1 MVAGKV
7 LRPFKGIPTTKD
19 GIILPWDEL
28 VESGFFNKT
37 NLKRLTKSD
46 AVEDFFQWLHDYQ
59 TTIKKQG
66 GELSYEQIRAANDS
80 IGGFFSDLTTG
91 NQYFKNQFNRV
102 LTHLRGANDLL
113 LNKENMNLMKV
124 PPKLQKSILE
134 AHEGAMSYTQM
145 LAKLWSGK
153 TGSLFGKFEKGVF
166 EPGLT
171 MEKGYRDQFVKS
183 LLKQRS
189 PQLLGDLEKMVGKNH
204 TQTVL
209 REFLDTA
216 FQKALKTGDNVSTL
230 AFDPAILAKE
240 LGLNVRA
247 TGPFWDDVLEK
258 AGIPKPFIE
267 DLARIGG
274 VLEDLPIGNPS
285 DYLRRK
291 VQLSGFKGLMSTFML
306 GSGSVSGAAAG
317 TAATGS
323 FFGAIPGALTM
334 LMVLRYGM
342 GKVFANPKFAYKVM
356 NRFDPGRM
364 ETFKYK
370 LALMKD
376 LFDVHLTEHP
386 EDKEEAINIFSGLI
400 NEGKELLTDVNID
413 AIKDITDGWQ
423 LDIFKDENIEKIKKT
438 IKENEQLDER
448 VISDDEKSM
457 IEEESMIDVPVPDR
471 NFAMADVVPPLP
483 DPQAQVGSEISGGV
497 DPSIIERMESM
508 GMPLFANEGGIA
520 SLMEHKKPQQ
530 MVA

>member
-1 MVAGKV
+1 
-7 LRPFKGIPTTKD
+7 
-19 GIILPWDEL
+19 
-28 VESGFFNKT
+28 
-37 NLKRLTKSD
+37 
-46 AVEDFFQWLHDYQ
+46 
-59 TTIKKQG
+59 
-66 GELSYEQIRAANDS
+66 
-80 IGGFFSDLTTG
+80 
-91 NQYFKNQFNRV
+91 
-102 LTHLRGANDLL
+102 
-113 LNKENMNLMKV
+113 
-124 PPKLQKSILE
+124 
-134 AHEGAMSYTQM
+134 
-145 LAKLWSGK
+145 
-153 TGSLFGKFEKGVF
+153 
-166 EPGLT
+166 
-171 MEKGYRDQFVKS
+171 MEKGYRDQFVNS
-183 LLKQRS
+183 LLKLRF
-189 PQLLGDLEKMVGKNH
+189 PQLLSDLEKMVGKADM
-204 TQTVL
+204 QTVL
-209 REFLDTA
+209 REYLDTA

-274 VLEDLPIGNPS
+274 LLEDLPIGNPS

-306 GSGSVSGAAAG
+306 GSGAVSGGAAG

-323 FFGAIPGALTM
+323 FFGAIPGALVT
-334 LMVLRYGM
+334 LFALRYGM
-342 GKVFANPKFAYKVM
+342 GKVFSNPKLAYKIM

-364 ETFKYK
+364 EPFKYK

-400 NEGKELLTDVNID
+400 NEGKELLTDANID
-413 AIKDITDGWQ
+413 AIKDTIDGWQ
-423 LDIFKDENIEKIKKT
+423 LEIFKDENIEKIKET
-438 IKENEQLDER
+438 IKENEDLDEE
-448 VISDDEKSM
+448 VIDES
-457 IEEESMIDVPVPDR
+457 SMIDVPVPNR

-497 DPSIIERMESM
+497 DPSIIARMESM